1 MMRNCT
7 IRFGYEYVVHILIN
21 NGVILSTKI
30 KELQLILKKK
40 SYSNILENFK
50 TQDKEFNQY

>member
-7 IRFGYEYVVHILIN
+7 IRFGYEYVVHILIDN
-21 NGVILSTKI
+21 VVTLSTKI

-40 SYSNILENFK
+40 QYSNILDNFK
-50 TQDKEFNQY
+50 TQDKKCNQY